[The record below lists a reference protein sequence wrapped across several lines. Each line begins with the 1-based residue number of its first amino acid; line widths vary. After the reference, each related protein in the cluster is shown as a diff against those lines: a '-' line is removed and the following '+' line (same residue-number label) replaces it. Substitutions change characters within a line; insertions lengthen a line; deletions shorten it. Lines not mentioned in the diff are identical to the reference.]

1 MLRRGTRT
9 CLRRA
14 NKYMREDPLRP
25 AGTSTGG
32 PGEEKNGEEKTG
44 WEKARLGGDGQGVA
58 PKPIHAGAGDGT
70 GVASGRT
77 M

>member
-1 MLRRGTRT
+1 MLCRGSRT

-14 NKYMREDPLRP
+14 NKYIREDPLRP
-25 AGTSTGG
+25 AGTSPGG

-58 PKPIHAGAGDGT
+58 STESIHAGAGDGT
-70 GVASGRT
+70 GMAPRT
-77 M
+77 R